1 MPNNL
6 ILILILAA
14 IGVVMAIVAGYY
26 VVRFMRGSIKIT
38 MVRTGYNAGETITGS
53 FELHTKKP
61 IEGNKLTVSLI
72 CQEVTRTR
80 RGGKTRTHTEEVYRD
95 EKIIEEARMYHPGH
109 KATHQFEIKAPD
121 FGSGRVPAEV
131 TDSPVFQAI
140 GMAARFLGSSRSY
153 LKWRV
158 EARLDAK
165 GVDLAASKKVTV
177 NVGRLM

>member
-1 MPNNL
+1 MPNNP

-26 VVRFMRGSIKIT
+26 VIRFMRGSIKLT
-38 MVRTGYNAGETITGS
+38 LVRTGYNAGETITGS

-72 CQEVTRTR
+72 GTQVTKTYQGEKSRTR
-80 RGGKTRTHTEEVYRD
+80 SHEVYRN
-95 EKIIEEARMYHPGH
+95 ETVIEEAKHY
-109 KATHQFEIKAPD
+109 
-121 FGSGRVPAEV
+121 PAEHRS
-131 TDSPVFQAI
+131 THEFKISTPNSSAPNFASSPVFQGLATAM
-140 GMAARFLGSSRSY
+140 GMLSDRQSY

-165 GVDLAASKKVTV
+165 GVDLVASKKVTV

>member
-1 MPNNL
+1 MPSNP

-14 IGVVMAIVAGYY
+14 IGLVLAIVAGYY

-38 MVRTGYNAGETITGS
+38 MVRTSYNAGETITGS

-72 CQEVTRTR
+72 GTQVTKTYRDGKSRTR
-80 RGGKTRTHTEEVYRD
+80 SHEVYRN
-95 EKIIEEARMYHPGH
+95 ETVIEEAKHYPAEYRS
-109 KATHQFEIKAPD
+109 THEFEISTPNASAPN
-121 FGSGRVPAEV
+121 FAS
-131 TDSPVFQAI
+131 SPIFQGLATA
-140 GMAARFLGSSRSY
+140 MRMLSDRHTY

-177 NVGRLM
+177 NVGSLM